1 MSNGTCVAWGFTNVY
16 GTGAAYGTMVPTNL
30 NLTNVSAIACGWQFN
45 LALSSNGTLTA
56 WGLSDP
62 AFGSPTNLP
71 GDLITNVAAVAAG
84 GNNGVAMRKNGT
96 VEAWGDSYDGVTNVP
111 YGLSNVVAVA
121 TGGAA
126 GLALQADGAVV
137 TWGYPAYTNIP
148 VGLATA
154 KAISAGLEHNLA
166 IRTGSL
172 TPLITQEPA
181 DEYGV
186 AGGSVTF
193 AGSGVAL
200 ALVQYQWQ
208 FNGTSIMGATNAT
221 LTLMNLQATNEG
233 NYQVVMTDIAG
244 SITSSVATLTLV
256 PPPQI
261 VSISPPANSTNW
273 ITMSTFVN
281 VTVNAIGQSVFP
293 LHYLTTFNGSP
304 TRDSLS
310 LELGFA
316 AGYDLSNEGNYSL
329 VISNA
334 AGATTNMTW
343 NFRSAL
349 PGEVIPW
356 GADAS
361 GECDQVYGMSNAT
374 WIAAGDYHSTA
385 VTESG
390 TIVQWGDYFDGALV
404 SPPSHTNYV
413 ATAAGLDHDIGL
425 LDNGTVVTWGCS
437 SADANYVPT
446 NLGPAQAVAC
456 GWYHNVALLT
466 NGSVVAWGVNA
477 YGVTNVPSDLT
488 NANAATAIAAS
499 YVHSLALRANG
510 TVEAWGYNGDG
521 ETNVPAGLTNI
532 VAIAAGGGHCLALSN
547 NGTVAAW
554 GATNAGQCNVPA
566 GLSNVMAIAAGWEH
580 SLALKNDGTLV
591 AWGANSNGQA
601 NIPVNQAVTNII
613 GPPDNETNITPASM
627 VKLITASSDHTMA
640 AIFNPIVQYQLNVAQ
655 DLLLIYNSTN
665 ISFSSNVCAY
675 YLAHRPMVSNANV
688 LGFPCPTNE
697 GITWSDYTNTFCR
710 PIVNWLSSNPTKRP
724 LYVIL
729 FQDLP
734 TRITNG
740 AYTINVH
747 YQHEYRLQQLS
758 AIGRLFA
765 FLDAVR
771 DEHQYERLQEGPT
784 IARLTLT
791 SSHLWPLP
799 IPSERSSS
807 APRKEVMEMPIG
819 ISTLPT
825 PLELMDLKPKRESQ
839 TPFLRRPC
847 SAAIIRHILR
857 SPRTWL
863 ATSAPVGMVVT
874 VRTWSQTAK

>member
-1 MSNGTCVAWGFTNVY
+1 MLIHAGDQPASNLGLYHYTVTTNNAVEGTNTVSIGFHYIAVDTSVNPLVSNTNGIPDYLADANGNGIVDNGEIAWANPPSITGQPASQIANQGSTVTFSVVANGTAPVLYQWQFDGTKIPGATQSTYVVSNVQSSNEGSYRVVLTNVIGGITSSNAILLRASMVVAWGDNTYGQLNVPSGLSNAVAVAGGGCFSLALRNDGTIIGWGDNTYGETNIPVGLSNVVAIAAGLYHGVALLADGSVTNWGEYWDGGSNSCSVTNRTYASAPPTSGVVAVAAGQAQDLALMSNGTCVAWGFTNVY

-446 NLGPAQAVAC
+446 NLTCSSRGLRLVSQRRPADQRQRGGVGSQRLRCHQCPLGSDQCQRRHRHC
-456 GWYHNVALLT
+456 GQ
-466 NGSVVAWGVNA
+466 
-477 YGVTNVPSDLT
+477 
-488 NANAATAIAAS
+488 
-499 YVHSLALRANG
+499 LRA
-510 TVEAWGYNGDG
+510 
-521 ETNVPAGLTNI
+521 
-532 VAIAAGGGHCLALSN
+532 
-547 NGTVAAW
+547 
-554 GATNAGQCNVPA
+554 
-566 GLSNVMAIAAGWEH
+566 
-580 SLALKNDGTLV
+580 
-591 AWGANSNGQA
+591 
-601 NIPVNQAVTNII
+601 
-613 GPPDNETNITPASM
+613 
-627 VKLITASSDHTMA
+627 
-640 AIFNPIVQYQLNVAQ
+640 
-655 DLLLIYNSTN
+655 
-665 ISFSSNVCAY
+665 
-675 YLAHRPMVSNANV
+675 
-688 LGFPCPTNE
+688 
-697 GITWSDYTNTFCR
+697 
-710 PIVNWLSSNPTKRP
+710 
-724 LYVIL
+724 
-729 FQDLP
+729 
-734 TRITNG
+734 
-740 AYTINVH
+740 
-747 YQHEYRLQQLS
+747 
-758 AIGRLFA
+758 
-765 FLDAVR
+765 
-771 DEHQYERLQEGPT
+771 
-784 IARLTLT
+784 
-791 SSHLWPLP
+791 
-799 IPSERSSS
+799 
-807 APRKEVMEMPIG
+807 
-819 ISTLPT
+819 
-825 PLELMDLKPKRESQ
+825 
-839 TPFLRRPC
+839 
-847 SAAIIRHILR
+847 
-857 SPRTWL
+857 
-863 ATSAPVGMVVT
+863 
-874 VRTWSQTAK
+874 